1 MLNVILSDIK
11 VLEYYKLVI
20 TTSQVE
26 NMTFPIAREG
36 SIISP
41 KSSGKTALEFFG
53 PIFVWKSSIVHG

>member
-20 TTSQVE
+20 TTS
-26 NMTFPIAREG
+26 REG

-53 PIFVWKSSIVHG
+53 PISVWKSSIVHG